1 MSESELTQEIRPPK
15 SSIGVLPWLKE
26 NLFSTWYNT
35 LLTLAALGFVYV
47 VLKGVLVWGFT
58 DANWGVIP
66 ANLQLFMIGA
76 YPKSEVWRVWIVL
89 YTVCALAGLSGG
101 VWGGLTLRFAVGI
114 GGVGIVCALLPIGWT
129 TRGWILGCVA
139 LLAALLFL
147 GSRVSGTTSYPPLGG
162 LRGSRG
168 GTDTGNLLPKIRRW
182 ILIGWILS
190 FPWTRIVLR
199 GFGENAVLTTNWGGL
214 LLTLI
219 LAAVGICFCFP
230 LGVLLALGRRSTLPA
245 VKWVSTAYI
254 ETVRGV
260 PLVTILFMAQ
270 VVIPIF
276 MPDNVRL
283 DKVLRAM
290 LGITLFSAA
299 YMAENVRGGL
309 QAIPRGQYEAAQAVG
324 LNYPLTMLFI
334 VLPQAL
340 RSVIPAIVGQFI
352 ALFKDTSLVTI
363 VGLLDLLGIA
373 KSVIANPDWL
383 GLQAEVYIFV
393 AAIYFVFS
401 YSMSYVS
408 QKIEEALGVGKNL

>member
-1 MSESELTQEIRPPK
+1 MSIEPESEFTEGIRPPK
-15 SSIGVLPWLKE
+15 SSIGVLAWLKE

-35 LLTLAALGFVYV
+35 LLTLIALGCVYF
-47 VLKGVLVWGFT
+47 VLKGILVWAFT
-58 DANWGVIP
+58 DAKWGVIP
-66 ANLQLFMIGA
+66 ANLQLFAIGA
-76 YPKSEVWRVWIVL
+76 YPKAEVWRVWIVL

-101 VWGGLTLRFAVGI
+101 IWGGLTLRFAVGI
-114 GGVGIVCALLPIGWT
+114 GGCGIIIAFLPIGISTLGWA
-129 TRGWILGCVA
+129 TRGWILGGVA

-147 GSRVSGTTSYPPLGG
+147 GTRSAGVF
-162 LRGSRG
+162 
-168 GTDTGNLLPKIRRW
+168 PKIRRW
-182 ILIGWILS
+182 VLVGWILS
-190 FPWTRIVLR
+190 FPWTLIMLR
-199 GFGENAVLTTNWGGL
+199 GFGENTVLTTNWGGL

-254 ETVRGV
+254 EVIRGV
-260 PLVTILFMAQ
+260 PLITILFMAQ

-276 MPDNVRL
+276 MPDNIRL

-373 KSVIANPDWL
+373 KTVIANPDWL

-401 YSMSYVS
+401 YSMSYIS
-408 QKIEEALGVGKNL
+408 QKVEEALGVGKI

>member
-1 MSESELTQEIRPPK
+1 MSESQFTAEMRPPK
-15 SSIGVLPWLKE
+15 HSKGVLHWLKE
-26 NLFSTWYNT
+26 NLFNTWYNT
-35 LLTLAALGFVYV
+35 LFTLVALGFVYIL
-47 VLKGVLVWGFT
+47 LKGILVWAFT
-58 DANWGVIP
+58 EANWGVIP
-66 ANLQLFMIGA
+66 ANLQLFAIGA
-76 YPKSEVWRVWIVL
+76 YPKAEVWRVWIVL

-101 VWGGLTLRFAVGI
+101 LWGGLTLRFAVGI
-114 GGVGIVCALLPIGWT
+114 GGVGIFIAVLPIGLSTFGWA
-129 TRGWILGCVA
+129 TRCWIFGGVA
-139 LLAALLFL
+139 LLAGGLFL
-147 GSRVSGTTSYPPLGG
+147 GARY
-162 LRGSRG
+162 R
-168 GTDTGNLLPKIRRW
+168 DLLPKVRRW
-182 ILIGWILS
+182 VITGWILS
-190 FPWTRIVLR
+190 FPWTLIMLR

-230 LGVLLALGRRSTLPA
+230 IGVLLALGRRSTLPA

-254 ETVRGV
+254 EIVRGV

-276 MPDNVRL
+276 MPDNIRL

-309 QAIPRGQYEAAQAVG
+309 QAVPRGQYEAAQALG
-324 LNYPLTMLFI
+324 LNYPLMMLFI

-373 KSVIANPDWL
+373 KSVISNPDWL

-401 YSMSYVS
+401 YSMSYAS
-408 QKIEEALGVGKNL
+408 QKIEDALGVGRT

>member
-1 MSESELTQEIRPPK
+1 METESELTQEIKPPK
-15 SSIGVLPWLKE
+15 NSKGILTWFKE
-26 NLFSTWYNT
+26 NLFNTWYNT
-35 LLTLAALGFVYV
+35 LLTIVALGFIYFL
-47 VLKGVLVWGFT
+47 LKSILVWAFT
-58 DANWGVIP
+58 DADWDVIP
-66 ANLQLFMIGA
+66 ANLQLFAIGA
-76 YPKSEVWRVWIVL
+76 YPRAEVWRVWIVL

-101 VWGGLTLRFAVGI
+101 IWGGLTLRFAVSI
-114 GGVGIVCALLPIGWT
+114 GGFGIVCTLLSFGISNFSWT
-129 TRGWILGCVA
+129 TRGWILGGVA
-139 LLAALLFL
+139 LLSMFLFL
-147 GSRVSGTTSYPPLGG
+147 GIRT
-162 LRGSRG
+162 RG
-168 GTDTGNLLPKIRRW
+168 LLPKMRRW
-182 ILIGWILS
+182 VLIGWILS
-190 FPWTRIVLR
+190 FPWTLIMLR
-199 GFGENAVLTTNWGGL
+199 GFGENAVSTTNWGGL

-219 LAAVGICFCFP
+219 LTVVGICFCFP

-254 ETVRGV
+254 EIVRGV

-276 MPDNVRL
+276 MPDNIRL

-309 QAIPRGQYEAAQAVG
+309 QSIPRGQYEAAQALG
-324 LNYPLTMLFI
+324 LNYPLMMLFI

-363 VGLLDLLGIA
+363 VGLLDLLGIG
-373 KSVIANPDWL
+373 KTVIANTDWL

-408 QKIEEALGVGKNL
+408 QRIEDALGVGIT

>member
-1 MSESELTQEIRPPK
+1 MKPPK
-15 SSIGVLPWLKE
+15 NSTGISLWLKE

-35 LLTLAALGFVYV
+35 LLTLAAFGV
-47 VLKGVLVWGFT
+47 VCFHLKGILDWAFT
-58 DANWGVIP
+58 DAKWGVIP
-66 ANLQLFMIGA
+66 ANLQLFAIGA
-76 YPKSEVWRVWIVL
+76 YPKAEAWRIWVVL
-89 YTVCALAGLSGG
+89 YTVCVLAGISGG
-101 VWGGLTLRFAVGI
+101 MWGGLTLRFAVGI
-114 GGVGIVCALLPIGWT
+114 GIVGILIALLPLDMSTLGWA
-129 TRGWILGCVA
+129 TRGWILGAVA
-139 LLAALLFL
+139 LLAVSLFL
-147 GSRVSGTTSYPPLGG
+147 GSRLPREAPEPAG
-162 LRGSRG
+162 
-168 GTDTGNLLPKIRRW
+168 DLLSKVRRW
-182 ILIGWILS
+182 VLVGWILS
-190 FPWTRIVLR
+190 FPWTLIMLR
-199 GFGENAVLTTNWGGL
+199 GFGENVVLTTNWGGL

-230 LGVLLALGRRSTLPA
+230 IGVLLALGRRSTLPA

-254 ETVRGV
+254 EVVRGV
-260 PLVTILFMAQ
+260 PLITILFMAQ

-276 MPDNVRL
+276 MPDNIRL

-299 YMAENVRGGL
+299 YMAENIRGGL

-393 AAIYFVFS
+393 AVIYFIFS
-401 YSMSYVS
+401 YSMSYIS
-408 QKIEEALGVGKNL
+408 QRIEDALGVGD

>member
-1 MSESELTQEIRPPK
+1 MAESEFTQEIRPPK
-15 SSIGVLPWLKE
+15 NTIGVLPWIKE
-26 NLFSTWYNT
+26 NLFSSWYNT
-35 LLTLAALGFVYV
+35 LLTVIALGILFFL
-47 VLKGVLVWGFT
+47 LKGVFT
-58 DANWGVIP
+58 WAFTEAKWEVIP
-66 ANLQLFMIGA
+66 ANLQLFAIGA
-76 YPKSEVWRVWIVL
+76 YPIAEVWRVWIVL
-89 YTVCALAGLSGG
+89 YTVCALTGLSGG
-101 VWGGLTLRFAVGI
+101 IWGGLTLRFAVGI
-114 GGVGIVCALLPIGWT
+114 GGCGIVCAFLSMGISTLGWA
-129 TRGWILGCVA
+129 TRAWILGGVA

-147 GSRVSGTTSYPPLGG
+147 GTRSVSVF
-162 LRGSRG
+162 
-168 GTDTGNLLPKIRRW
+168 PKIRRW
-182 ILIGWILS
+182 VLVGWLLS
-190 FPWTRIVLR
+190 FPWTLIMLR
-199 GFGENAVLTTNWGGL
+199 GFGKNAVLTTNWGGL

-230 LGVLLALGRRSTLPA
+230 LGVLLALGRRSTLPV

-254 ETVRGV
+254 EIVRGV
-260 PLVTILFMAQ
+260 PLITILFMAQ
-270 VVIPIF
+270 IVIPIF
-276 MPDNVRL
+276 MSDNIRL

-309 QAIPRGQYEAAQAVG
+309 QSIPRGQYEAAQAVG

-373 KSVIANPDWL
+373 KTVIANPDWL

-408 QKIEEALGVGKNL
+408 QRIEEALGVGKI